1 MVQYKSMQ
9 ELRENGCQAF
19 PPQVIYIPLACTSC
33 MYQLKRPPETVIV
46 FGQKSKQSSHQTLVK
61 FV

>member
-19 PPQVIYIPLACTSC
+19 PPQVIYILLACTSC
-33 MYQLKRPPETVIV
+33 MYQLKRPPE
-46 FGQKSKQSSHQTLVK
+46 L
-61 FV
+61 